1 MKFPEFIKVEKD
13 KKLRFVDIWRIYDYQ
28 FEVLREFMM
37 TLGDKYVMEEF
48 TGGTGKVL
56 TLQNTY
62 ARGQLFLYKNNVIQW
77 KEVDYVETS
86 SRSVTLINSRE
97 YTDVIKVVIV
107 KSQIFREN
115 IEAYID
121 EIKKLCDGSKE
132 GLERAQRLIEAIKF
146 LELELDQKRQEF
158 EEQRYI
164 LVDFL
169 ADFDEKYDN
178 FVDNVEKQESI
189 RLEVEE
195 NANTVRELHTELSG
209 YREEVKS
216 NRDEVESMASQIRS
230 DVNSI
235 ESTVSTIEELSEK
248 AKSDLEDAILASEI
262 ASSNLEEATV
272 LHIEIMQARDEVS
285 TNTSIVQRVNE
296 SVEAAKEELEDNLAI
311 SETYLEEVRTI
322 RKAIEDLGHL
332 TPEELVDNEIVLA
345 RSGAATL
352 GTRLDD
358 MVYKFETTEDIQQ
371 CRHLKDGDVC
381 LLIEKNGKVFQV
393 LRVVTPGDGESI
405 NDYSAIYYS
414 ILDTDMYA
422 YLLHDIMA
430 IKGSGSGG
438 IITDVDFTEVYEK
451 MSIIE
456 DKVTALENSTEVYE
470 KMSVLEDRVLV
481 LENSAVGI
489 SVNEDSVIID
499 TGNTES

>member
-1 MKFPEFIKVEKD
+1 MKFPEFVKVEQD

-48 TGGTGKVL
+48 TSGTGKVL

-62 ARGQLFLYKNNVIQW
+62 ASGQLFLYKNNVIQW
-77 KEVDYVETS
+77 KDVDYVETS
-86 SRSVTLINSRE
+86 SKSVTLLNNRE
-97 YTDVIKVVIV
+97 STDVIRVVIV

-115 IEAYID
+115 IEAYIE

-132 GLERAQRLIEAIKF
+132 GLERAQKLIEAIKF

-169 ADFDEKYDN
+169 ADFDDKYNN
-178 FVDNVEKQESI
+178 FIDNVEKQESI
-189 RLEVEE
+189 RQEVEE
-195 NANTVRELHTELSG
+195 SANKALELHAEL
-209 YREEVKS
+209 YEYKEETKA
-216 NRDEVESMASQIRS
+216 NRDIVETLASQVRS
-230 DVNSI
+230 DAESI
-235 ESTVSTIEELSEK
+235 ESSVSIITELSEK
-248 AKSDLEDAILASEI
+248 ASADLDRVVQEVEI
-262 ASSNLEEATV
+262 ASSNLEEAAIIHT
-272 LHIEIMQARDEVS
+272 EIIQARDEVS
-285 TNTSIVQRVNE
+285 TNTSIVQSVTE
-296 SVEAAKEELEDNLAI
+296 SVEATKVEVEDNLAI
-311 SETYLEEVRTI
+311 SETYLEEIRTI

-332 TPEELVDNEIVLA
+332 TPEELVDNEIILA

-358 MVYKFETTEDIQQ
+358 MVYKFDTVDDMQQ
-371 CRHLKDGDVC
+371 SRHLKSGDIC
-381 LLIEKNGKVFQV
+381 LLIENSGKVFQV
-393 LRVVTPGDGESI
+393 FRIVIPNDGESI
-405 NDYSAIYYS
+405 SDYSSTYYN
-414 ILDTDMYA
+414 IIDTDMYA

-438 IITDVDFTEVYEK
+438 TITDVDFTEVYEK

-456 DKVTALENSTEVYE
+456 DRVTA
-470 KMSVLEDRVLV
+470 

-489 SVNEDSVIID
+489 SVSEDSVIID